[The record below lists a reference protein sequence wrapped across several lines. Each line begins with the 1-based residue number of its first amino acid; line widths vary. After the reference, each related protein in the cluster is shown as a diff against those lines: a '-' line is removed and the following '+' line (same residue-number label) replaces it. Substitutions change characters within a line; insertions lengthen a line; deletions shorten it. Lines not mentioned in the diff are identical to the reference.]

1 MTRFNVFDRVLKVI
15 GRDYAS
21 LFLKLAFPEL
31 NLRLVET
38 LENVEMTLPEKRV
51 DFIHKVEWEDEEY
64 LLHLEFQLRHRAD
77 FPRRMFHYSAMLSLQ
92 FGMPVLS
99 LALYLEPRKKPIPNE
114 YVVKVGDVV
123 VNRFSYP
130 VLKLW
135 EFREEIWRGK
145 YRELAPLL
153 VSLVEDLTPE
163 VLAREKELILAEED
177 RRKRANLLA
186 AAVSVAARYFEKDFL
201 WDFFREEVEEMRHA
215 SFIEDWIEKEVALA
229 QQKAM
234 QEGRQKGWQEGR
246 KEGLKEGAA
255 QILRK
260 VVLKRFGVLPS
271 WLLGAPDGWTH
282 EQLDALVDIALEAE
296 TAEEFEARARKLL
309 GL

>member
-1 MTRFNVFDRVLKVI
+1 MTRFNVFDRVLKI
-15 GRDYAS
+15 IARDYAE
-21 LFLKLAFPEL
+21 LFLQLAFPGL
-31 NLRLVET
+31 GLRLIET
-38 LENVEMTLPEKRV
+38 LENVELALPEKRV
-51 DFIHKVEWEDEEY
+51 DFLHRVEWGDEEY

-77 FPRRMFHYSAMLSLQ
+77 FPRRMFHYSAMLSIQ
-92 FGMPVLS
+92 FKEPVLS

-114 YVVKVGDVV
+114 YVVKVGDAV

-135 EFREEIWRGK
+135 EFREEIWQGK

-153 VSLVEDLTPE
+153 VSLVEKPTPE
-163 VLAREKELILAEED
+163 VLAREKELILAEGD

-186 AAVSVAARYFEKDFL
+186 AAVTVASRYFEKQFL
-201 WDFFREEVEEMRHA
+201 WDFFREEVEEMRYA
-215 SFIEDWIEKEVALA
+215 SFIEDWLEEEHHLGV
-229 QQKAM
+229 
-234 QEGRQKGWQEGR
+234 QEGIQQGVKQGR
-246 KEGLKEGAA
+246 KEGAA

-271 WLLGAPDGWTH
+271 WLVEAPDGWTP
-282 EQLDALVDIALEAE
+282 EQMDALVDIALEAE
-296 TAEEFEARARKLL
+296 TAEEFESRARKLL